1 MGRVDIR
8 KSTIC
13 LSTNVEKVEVMW
25 SDWKIYERTP
35 CEIYTRCMGYIR
47 PMSWRNIWKKAE
59 GMSRKYFTEERVNNS
74 DFLAKYMTAKTVE
87 N

>member
-1 MGRVDIR
+1 MT
-8 KSTIC
+8 TIKD
-13 LSTNVEKVEVMW
+13 VEPVEVLW
-25 SDWKIYERTP
+25 TDWKIYKRMP

-74 DFLAKYMTAKTVE
+74 DFIAKYMTAKTLE
-87 N
+87 K